1 VFARGDVASSRFNGV
16 SRGPKLPLS
25 LKSDYDAQVLGL
37 YPQALYINQ
46 DKVSGSDGGNVWVFS
61 TVQQRPL
68 LIGKHEVS
76 RLAFTQLE
84 GTSLWTA
91 VIKPRV
97 DAESAAWER
106 QRQERIQELIQESDG
121 DKRARAK
128 AFRVPGYE

>member
-1 VFARGDVASSRFNGV
+1 M
-16 SRGPKLPLS
+16 PLS

-46 DKVSGSDGGNVWVFS
+46 DKVSGSDRGNVWVFS

-76 RLAFTQLE
+76 RLGFTQLE
-84 GTSLWTA
+84 GTPLWTA

-97 DAESAAWER
+97 DAESAAWEM
-106 QRQERIQELIQESDG
+106 QRQERIQELIRED
-121 DKRARAK
+121 DHRKRTKAK
-128 AFRVPGYE
+128 AFSGYE